1 MRRIK
6 MEDVARKVGVS
17 AMTVS
22 RALKHDGVVSPATR
36 RRILEV
42 VEELGYVPDQIAGSL
57 SSKRSGFVAV
67 LAPSLSNP
75 PLAETVHALAE
86 TLEDAGLQILIGYTN
101 YETKREERLLTEL
114 LQRRPEAIVVVSDGH
129 SPRSRKLMREAGIP
143 IVQVWDWPA
152 RPIDNVVGF
161 SNEDVTGNIVR
172 FLAERGYRRLAY
184 LGETN
189 DKGTRGA
196 RRRLGFVREVEKL
209 GLGPVR
215 VHDHAPPPMTMLQ
228 GRAALPHML
237 KRWPDIDAIVCV
249 SDPCAF
255 GVLAEAQAIGVGVPS
270 QLAIVGFGDFEISRC
285 CTPALTTIAIDS
297 ARIGR
302 ETGRLLKEVLD
313 QSPGATYQRA
323 LRRVAIDAI
332 LTPRATTLS

>member
-22 RALKHDGVVSPATR
+22 RALKHDGVVSAATR
-36 RRILEV
+36 RRILQV

-67 LAPSLSNP
+67 LAPSLNNLH
-75 PLAETVHALAE
+75 LAESVHALSEA
-86 TLEDAGLQILIGYTN
+86 LEDVGLQILIGYTN
-101 YETKREERLLTEL
+101 YETKRQERVLTEL

-143 IVQVWDWPA
+143 VVQIWDWPA
-152 RPIDNVVGF
+152 RLIDNVVGF
-161 SNEDVTGNIVR
+161 SNEDVGSSIVR
-172 FLAERGYRRLAY
+172 FLAERGYRRLAF

-189 DKGTRGA
+189 DEGTRGA
-196 RRRLGFVREVEKL
+196 RRRLGFIREVERL

-215 VHDHAPPPMTMLQ
+215 VHRQAPPPITMLH

-237 KRWPDIDAIVCV
+237 QRWPDVDAIVCV
-249 SDPCAF
+249 SDPGAF
-255 GVLAEAQAIGVGVPS
+255 GVLAEAQAIGVSVPS
-270 QLAIVGFGDFEISRC
+270 ELAIVGFGDFEISRC
-285 CTPALTTIAIDS
+285 CSPPLTTVAIDS
-297 ARIGR
+297 GRIGR
-302 ETGRLLKEVLD
+302 ETGLLLKDMLG
-313 QSPGATYQRA
+313 QSPGAMSKRA
-323 LRRVAIDAI
+323 SRRVAIDAI
-332 LTPRATTLS
+332 LTPRGTTRP

>member
-6 MEDVARKVGVS
+6 MEDVARAVGVS

-42 VEELGYVPDQIAGSL
+42 VKELGYVPDQIAGSL

-67 LAPSLSNP
+67 LAPSLNNR

-86 TLEDAGLQILIGYTN
+86 TLEEAGLQILIGYTN

-114 LQRRPEAIVVVSDGH
+114 LQRRPEAIVVISDGH
-129 SPRSRKLMREAGIP
+129 SPRSRKLMRESGIP
-143 IVQVWDWPA
+143 IVQLWDWPA

-161 SNEDVTGNIVR
+161 SNEDVAAGVVR
-172 FLAERGYRRLAY
+172 FLAGRGYRRLAY
-184 LGETN
+184 LGETG
-189 DKGTRGA
+189 DEGTRGA
-196 RRRLGFVREVEKL
+196 RRRMGFVREVEALKL
-209 GLGPVR
+209 GPLR
-215 VHDHAPPPMTMLQ
+215 LHDQAPPPLNMLE

-255 GVLAEAQAIGVGVPS
+255 GVLTEAQALGLQVPS
-270 QLAIVGFGDFEISRC
+270 QLAVVGFGDFDVSRC
-285 CTPALTTIAIDS
+285 CTPALTTVAVDG

-302 ETGRLLKEVLD
+302 EAGTLLLNVLD
-313 QSPGATYQRA
+313 QKPDLIGKSKSH
-323 LRRVAIDAI
+323 RVRIDAI
-332 LTPRATTLS
+332 LTPRGTTR

>member
-22 RALKHDGVVSPATR
+22 RALKHDGVVSAATR
-36 RRILEV
+36 RRILQV

-57 SSKRSGFVAV
+57 SSQRSGFVAV
-67 LAPSLSNP
+67 LAPSLNNP
-75 PLAETVHALAE
+75 PLAESVHALAE
-86 TLEDAGLQILIGYTN
+86 SLEEVGLQILIGYTN

-129 SPRSRKLMREAGIP
+129 SPRSRRLMREAGIP
-143 IVQVWDWPA
+143 VVQIWDRPV

-161 SNEDVTGNIVR
+161 SNEDVGSNIVR

-189 DKGTRGA
+189 DEGTRGA
-196 RRRLGFVREVEKL
+196 RRRLGFVREVERLK
-209 GLGPVR
+209 LGPVR
-215 VHDHAPPPMTMLQ
+215 VHDQAPPPITMLQ
-228 GRAALPHML
+228 ARAALPRML
-237 KRWPDIDAIVCV
+237 QRWPDIDAIVCV

-255 GVLAEAQAIGVGVPS
+255 GVLSEAQAMGVGVPS

-285 CTPALTTIAIDS
+285 CSPPLTTVAIDS
-297 ARIGR
+297 GRIGH
-302 ETGRLLKEVLD
+302 ETGQLLKDMLGR
-313 QSPGATYQRA
+313 SPVAMSKRVS
-323 LRRVAIDAI
+323 RRVAIDAI
-332 LTPRATTLS
+332 LTPRGTTRS

>member
-6 MEDVARKVGVS
+6 MEDVARAVGVS

-42 VEELGYVPDQIAGSL
+42 VKELGYVPDQIAGSL

-67 LAPSLSNP
+67 LAPSLNNR

-86 TLEDAGLQILIGYTN
+86 TLEEAGLQILIGYTN

-114 LQRRPEAIVVVSDGH
+114 LQRRPEAIVVISDGH
-129 SPRSRKLMREAGIP
+129 SPRSRKLMRESGIP
-143 IVQVWDWPA
+143 IVQLWDWPA

-161 SNEDVTGNIVR
+161 SNEDVAGGVVR
-172 FLAERGYRRLAY
+172 FLAGRGYRRLAY
-184 LGETN
+184 LGET
-189 DKGTRGA
+189 DDEGTRGA
-196 RRRLGFVREVEKL
+196 RRRMGFVREIEQLK
-209 GLGPVR
+209 LGPVR
-215 VHDHAPPPMTMLQ
+215 LHDQAPPPLNMLE
-228 GRAALPHML
+228 GRAALPQML

-255 GVLAEAQAIGVGVPS
+255 GVLMEAQALGLQVPS
-270 QLAIVGFGDFEISRC
+270 QLAVVGFGDFDVSRC
-285 CTPALTTIAIDS
+285 CTPSLTTVAVDG

-302 ETGRLLKEVLD
+302 EAGMLLLNVLD
-313 QSPGATYQRA
+313 QKPDLISKSKGH
-323 LRRVAIDAI
+323 RVRIDAI
-332 LTPRATTLS
+332 LTPRGTTR

>member
-6 MEDVARKVGVS
+6 MEDVARAVGVS

-42 VEELGYVPDQIAGSL
+42 VKALGYVPDQIAGSL

-67 LAPSLSNP
+67 LAPSLNNR

-86 TLEDAGLQILIGYTN
+86 TLEEAGLQILIGYTN

-114 LQRRPEAIVVVSDGH
+114 LQRRPEAIVVISDGH
-129 SPRSRKLMREAGIP
+129 SPRSRKLMRESGIP
-143 IVQVWDWPA
+143 IVQLWDWPA

-161 SNEDVTGNIVR
+161 SNEDVAGGVVR
-172 FLAERGYRRLAY
+172 FLAGRGYRRLAY

-189 DKGTRGA
+189 DEGTRGA
-196 RRRLGFVREVEKL
+196 RRRMGFVREVEALK
-209 GLGPVR
+209 LGPVR
-215 VHDHAPPPMTMLQ
+215 LHNQAPPPLNMLE

-255 GVLAEAQAIGVGVPS
+255 GVLTEAQALGLQVPS
-270 QLAIVGFGDFEISRC
+270 QLAVVGFGDFDVSRC
-285 CTPALTTIAIDS
+285 CTPALTTVAVDG
-297 ARIGR
+297 ARVGR
-302 ETGRLLKEVLD
+302 EAGMLLLNVLD
-313 QSPGATYQRA
+313 QKPDLIGKSKGH
-323 LRRVAIDAI
+323 RVRIDAI
-332 LTPRATTLS
+332 LTPRGTTR